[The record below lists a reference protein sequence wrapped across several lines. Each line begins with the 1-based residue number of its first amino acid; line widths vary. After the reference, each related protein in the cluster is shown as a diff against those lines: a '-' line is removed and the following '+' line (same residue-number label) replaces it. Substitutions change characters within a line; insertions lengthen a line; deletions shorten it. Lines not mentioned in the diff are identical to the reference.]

1 MTSLTLATI
10 LQASILAA
18 TAGGT
23 SGSPAAED
31 YASARAKT
39 EKTGKPIVILV
50 GADWCP
56 ACVEMKKNV
65 MPKVRKHGILKQ
77 VAYAT
82 VNLDRQG
89 KLGKQLT
96 GGGPIPQMIMYRKTR
111 KGWLRRCLIGGQS
124 PKTVESFIQEGVE
137 MDAATKKT
145 SSKKTASKKTT
156 AKKSDA
162 NKDKAK
168 SKPAATQKQAKNNK
182 VPSKKAA

>member
-1 MTSLTLATI
+1 MTSLALATI

-23 SGSPAAED
+23 AGSPAATDD

-39 EKTGKPIVILV
+39 EKTGQPIVILV

-56 ACVEMKKNV
+56 ACVVMKKDV
-65 MPKVRKHGILKQ
+65 MPKIRKQGLLKR

-96 GGGPIPQMIMYRKTR
+96 GGGPIPQMIMYRKTQ
-111 KGWLRRCLIGGQS
+111 KGWLRRRLIGGQS
-124 PKTVESFIQEGVE
+124 PKTIETFIQRGVE
-137 MDAATKKT
+137 LDAADKKD
-145 SSKKTASKKTT
+145 A
-156 AKKSDA
+156 AKR
-162 NKDKAK
+162 
-168 SKPAATQKQAKNNK
+168 KPAVNAKQVRNDQA
-182 VPSKKAA
+182 VSKKAA

>member
-1 MTSLTLATI
+1 MTSLTLATV

-23 SGSPAAED
+23 VGSPAAED

-39 EKTGKPIVILV
+39 EKTGQPIVILV

-56 ACVEMKKNV
+56 ACVEMKKDV
-65 MPKVRKHGILKQ
+65 MPKIRKQGILKQ

-82 VNLDRQG
+82 VNLDKQG

-124 PKTVESFIQEGVE
+124 PKTVEAFIQRGVE
-137 MDAATKKT
+137 LNAAAEKTAAKKT
-145 SSKKTASKKTT
+145 N

-162 NKDKAK
+162 KKDK
-168 SKPAATQKQAKNNK
+168 SKPVTESKRACNDK
-182 VPSKKAA
+182 VSSKKAA

>member
-1 MTSLTLATI
+1 MTSLTLATV

-18 TAGGT
+18 TAGGAT
-23 SGSPAAED
+23 GSPTAVDD

-39 EKTGKPIVILV
+39 EKTGQPIVILV

-56 ACVEMKKNV
+56 SCVVMKKDV
-65 MPKVRKHGILKQ
+65 MPKVRKRGLLSR

-82 VNLDRQG
+82 VNLDKQG

-124 PKTVESFIQEGVE
+124 PKTVESFIKRGVE
-137 MDAATKKT
+137 LDAA
-145 SSKKTASKKTT
+145 
-156 AKKSDA
+156 AKKSE
-162 NKDKAK
+162 AK
-168 SKPAATQKQAKNNK
+168 SKPVAEPKQVQSENTAAKE
-182 VPSKKAA
+182 AA

>member
-23 SGSPAAED
+23 ADSPTVDD

-56 ACVEMKKNV
+56 ACVQMKKDV
-65 MPKVRKHGILKQ
+65 MPKIRKQGVLEQ

-82 VNLDRQG
+82 VNLDKEG
-89 KLGKQLT
+89 KLGKELT
-96 GGGPIPQMIMYRKTR
+96 GGGPIPQMIMYRKTH

-124 PKTVESFIQEGVE
+124 PKTVKSFILRGVE
-137 MDAATKKT
+137 LDTAAKKAE
-145 SSKKTASKKTT
+145 SKKSNSKKG
-156 AKKSDA
+156 
-162 NKDKAK
+162 KAK
-168 SKPAATQKQAKNNK
+168 SKPVTESKQVRNDM
-182 VPSKKAA
+182 VPSKKAV